1 VSRPRRLRIPDEI
14 SDRVRS
20 LHPDLKRKIRAIID
34 GLLSDAV
41 HGKPLQGQLLGFNSV
56 RVGRF
61 RVVYRLVRDIVEILT
76 IGPRRTVYEEAERLT
91 LRTRS
96 SRRGFAR
103 GS

>member
-20 LHPDLKRKIRAIID
+20 LHPDLKRKIRAILD

-41 HGKPLQGQLLGFNSV
+41 HGKPIQGQLLGFNSV

-61 RVVYRLVRDIVEILT
+61 RVVYRLVQDIVEILT
-76 IGPRRTVYEEAERLT
+76 IGPRRTVYAEAERLT

-96 SRRGFAR
+96 
-103 GS
+103 

>member
-1 VSRPRRLRIPDEI
+1 MNRPRRLRISDEI

-20 LHPDLKRKIRAIID
+20 LHPDLKPKIRATLD
-34 GLLSDAV
+34 GLLSDTA
-41 HGKPLQGQLLGFNSV
+41 HGKLLQGQLLGFNSV
-56 RVGRF
+56 RVGRL